1 MAISVQVRLNAILK
15 EYSPTKGQSS
25 FQLSLPEKSRVE
37 DVIRALKL
45 PREKVGL
52 AAINLRCADL
62 SHALCE
68 GDEVILFPRLPVG
81 G

>member
-15 EYSPTKGQSS
+15 EHSPIKGQSS
-25 FQLSLPEKSRVE
+25 FQLNLPEESRIE
-37 DVIRALKL
+37 DAIRALKL

-62 SHALCE
+62 SHLLRE
-68 GDEVILFPRLPVG
+68 GDEIILFPRLPVG